1 MFSNI
6 QRVTSYIVAFALLFP
21 LSLFAENRSRG
32 RTDLEKL
39 AADLERALGRGSVS
53 VDKTHKRGPHAG
65 RPTAQPASS
74 GFADSIVEAMNR
86 ERAAQGL
93 GPLQLDSRLSLAA
106 EDRVE
111 DMLSKGYFDHVS
123 PDGVSPFTWVQARG
137 YRYRMI
143 GENLAL
149 GYRNSQSVVTGW
161 MHSPGHRQNILKSGF
176 NEVGIAFA
184 DTSPRRGY
192 RGPLVVALYGRR

>member
-32 RTDLEKL
+32 RTDLERL
-39 AADLERALGRGSVS
+39 AADLERALGRGSV
-53 VDKTHKRGPHAG
+53 VVEGTQKRVPRAE
-65 RPTAQPASS
+65 PPIAQPASS
-74 GFADSIVEAMNR
+74 GFAESIVAAMNR
-86 ERAAQGL
+86 ERGAQGL
-93 GPLQLDSRLSLAA
+93 GPLRLDSRLSLAA

-111 DMLSKGYFDHVS
+111 DMLSKRYFDHVS
-123 PDGVSPFTWVQARG
+123 PDGVNPFTWVQARG

-149 GYRNSQSVVTGW
+149 GYRNSESVVTGW
-161 MHSPGHRQNILKSGF
+161 MNSPGHRENLLKSGF
-176 NEVGIAFA
+176 NEVGIAFT

-192 RGPLVVALYGRR
+192 RGPLVVAFYGRR